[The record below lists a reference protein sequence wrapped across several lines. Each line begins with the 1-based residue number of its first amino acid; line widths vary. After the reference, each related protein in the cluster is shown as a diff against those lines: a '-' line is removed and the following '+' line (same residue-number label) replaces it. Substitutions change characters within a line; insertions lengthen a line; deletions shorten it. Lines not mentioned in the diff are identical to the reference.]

1 MKRLILGLVLF
12 AALAGLAHAQGNG
25 NVVRLIGSGA
35 PTGGCS
41 PIMEWNDITN
51 GNIYWCGS
59 SNGGSS
65 YGWLETNGG
74 ASFPLTSP
82 SANPATSGELNLAN
96 NVDQVC
102 WRNAAN
108 SADIC
113 IYVDNNNVFQF
124 SGTGGISF
132 DHATATSTTL
142 PMQDQVCRTS
152 NITPLASH
160 LRNDV
165 DASCHF
171 QGAFGNDGPYTYL
184 RQTAT
189 DTTTTHILHASAT
202 DAAGT
207 FGPIAIGDLPV
218 NPLLNVNSSLG
229 ASTGAGLGIPGSFTA
244 GDVYYESSGGLA
256 LAKADNSSTLPG
268 ICLAV
273 STTFCVYS
281 GVYRFSSSQSW
292 TAGNILYISD
302 AGAGALL
309 TTAPSTSAH
318 YVQRFGVALAAD
330 TIFIDP
336 SLDVGG
342 IQ

>member
-142 PMQDQVCRTS
+142 PIFTQPCRATNGTPTVGYMLLDVNAACQLVISSNGAAFAANTGTVTS
-152 NITPLASH
+152 SGYSSGTPLARFS
-160 LRNDV
+160 
-165 DASCHF
+165 
-171 QGAFGNDGPYTYL
+171 
-184 RQTAT
+184 
-189 DTTTTHILHASAT
+189 SAT
-202 DAAGT
+202 NIVPTTVPLSMGAT
-207 FGPIAIGDLPV
+207 FY
-218 NPLLNVNSSLG
+218 N
-229 ASTGAGLGIPGSFTA
+229 
-244 GDVYYESSGGLA
+244 SGGL
-256 LAKADNSSTLPG
+256 SSGLTVYKTMTNACTISAWNMTINAG
-268 ICLAV
+268 SATVDIWDIATGTAV
-273 STTFCVYS
+273 PTVTNTITASAVPTISGQTAIHSTTMTGWATAAGGLAISKNDIVAFNLKTTS
-281 GVYRFSSSQSW
+281 GATTV
-292 TAGNILYISD
+292 NINVECD
-302 AGAGALL
+302 
-309 TTAPSTSAH
+309 
-318 YVQRFGVALAAD
+318 Q
-330 TIFIDP
+330 
-336 SLDVGG
+336 
-342 IQ
+342 

>member
-96 NVDQVC
+96 NVDKVC

-152 NITPLASH
+152 NITPLANH

-171 QGAFGNDGPYTYL
+171 QGSFGTDGPYTYTRTIFHGTL
-184 RQTAT
+184 TL
-189 DTTTTHILHASAT
+189 DTT
-202 DAAGT
+202 
-207 FGPIAIGDLPV
+207 P
-218 NPLLNVNSSLG
+218 
-229 ASTGAGLGIPGSFTA
+229 
-244 GDVYYESSGGLA
+244 
-256 LAKADNSSTLPG
+256 
-268 ICLAV
+268 
-273 STTFCVYS
+273 
-281 GVYRFSSSQSW
+281 
-292 TAGNILYISD
+292 
-302 AGAGALL
+302 LL
-309 TTAPSTSAH
+309 TTACTTIVDGTTNSVAAT
-318 YVQRFGVALAAD
+318 GVLATD
-330 TIFIDP
+330 TVVMTPNLSIKAQGGFTPVTTGGLAVTAVPKSGYIGV
-336 SLDVGG
+336 DVCNWSSITVTPGAVTLNLTVTR
-342 IQ
+342 